1 MIVGLVGA
9 FSAGGGYLMALG
21 YASCSANLISPF
33 EYSALVLAV
42 LWGAIIFGEFP
53 DELSTIG
60 ITLIILS
67 GPGPGP
73 GLGVASREAR
83 RGKISG
89 VKRLNARR

>member
-1 MIVGLVGA
+1 VIVGLVGA

-67 GPGPGP
+67 GPG
-73 GLGVASREAR
+73 LGVASREAR